1 MPIIAMVAASRAI
14 GANDDFHRTA
24 DMRPREDRP
33 RAKRIQFS
41 GIRAGAAY
49 ESRDQDGRRRA
60 VAVTFH

>member
-1 MPIIAMVAASRAI
+1 MPIIAMVAASR
-14 GANDDFHRTA
+14 ANDDFHRTA

-33 RAKRIQFS
+33 QAKRIQFS

-49 ESRDQDGRRRA
+49 ESRGQDGRRRA